1 MIENIILIPYRNRP
15 KQLELFINEC
25 APIIIE
31 NLPNSKIII
40 IEQEEGKDFNRG
52 FLLNCG
58 FKEYE
63 NKCKCFLTHDI
74 DIFPKEKAI
83 KEIYKRE
90 IQLNQILA
98 ISSPNSSLGGVIK
111 VCENTIF
118 GINGFPNNYYGWGAE
133 DKALQNRAELRKCE
147 IIRYNYHK
155 KQSNNEYFTYLPDE
169 YKDSKKINF
178 EQKSM
183 FEYNLFQELSREDKF
198 THVLTSGL
206 NTVKY
211 EVVERKSEKNVDIIK
226 VKII

>member
-15 KQLELFINEC
+15 KQLEKFINEC

-63 NKCKCFLTHDI
+63 NKCKYFLTHDI

-90 IQLNQILA
+90 IKLNEILA
-98 ISSPNSSLGGVIK
+98 ISSPENSLGGVIK

-118 GINGFPNNYYGWGAE
+118 GVNGFPNNYFGWGAE
-133 DKALQNRAELRKCE
+133 DKALQNRTELRKCD

-155 KQSNNEYFTYLPDE
+155 KQSDSDYFKYLPED

-206 NTVKY
+206 NNLKY
-211 EVVERKSEKNVDIIK
+211 EVIERKSEKNIDIIK